1 MKRDLD
7 SCIMMVKGKIYSD
20 DDITILNT
28 HASDDDTVTL
38 TKQKLQE
45 TRKNLW

>member
-28 HASDDDTVTL
+28 HPSDDTVAL

-45 TRKNLW
+45 TQKNLW